1 MSIDLRNAFD
11 NMDIPIYFD
20 GGHMTDIG
28 NQIIAEKIY
37 EEISSTIIDDV
48 KKFK

>member
-1 MSIDLRNAFD
+1 MSVDMRNTFD

-28 NQIIAEKIY
+28 NKIIAEKIY
-37 EEISSTIIDDV
+37 EKILPIIIEDIQ
-48 KKFK
+48 K